1 MAKEQCLYFR
11 NYKDL
16 TIRLVY
22 LDNVQP
28 AGKMMKIKMFSKIG
42 GFQNVTGDMK
52 HMGDA
57 TGGLKHG
64 DEL

>member
-1 MAKEQCLYFR
+1 M
-11 NYKDL
+11 
-16 TIRLVY
+16 Y

-28 AGKMMKIKMFSKIG
+28 SGKMMKIKMFSKIG

>member
-1 MAKEQCLYFR
+1 
-11 NYKDL
+11 
-16 TIRLVY
+16 
-22 LDNVQP
+22 
-28 AGKMMKIKMFSKIG
+28 MKIKMFSKIG

-64 DEL
+64 DELYTWNSLTKISFSGL